1 MSENNLKEVWNLAL
15 DQIEKEYKE
24 KGKEIEFKLWFKM
37 TYLEDNIQTIKV
49 SVPSE
54 FMWKQMISKGIIN
67 TVKNTIKNL
76 MGLSDLDISPVIN
89 DTTIAEEKSEPL
101 QKKEIIKE
109 NSVSKEK
116 NESEKTISQIKR
128 KRPENTTL
136 DPEFNFE
143 TFIPGE
149 GSTGKFAYNVAM
161 AIADN
166 PGKKQNPLLLYGG
179 VGLGKTHLMQAIG
192 NRILENGE
200 EKLKIC
206 YIQAESFLNDFT
218 QSLLNKNSDKFKNK
232 YRNLDVLLLDDIHF
246 LQNKTGIQEELFY
259 TFEALHKKNAQMV
272 FTCDRP
278 LREIQNMAERL
289 VSRLGSGMCIDLLPP
304 NYENRR
310 AILLKKLETKNKS
323 LPMEIVDFIA
333 QTVETNV
340 RDLGA
345 ALDKVLGYAEFIDN
359 NMTLEIAQSLL
370 SDLYSSPA
378 IGNISIENILKVV
391 ADNYQISVSDLKG
404 KKRDKKYSFPRF
416 IATYI
421 AREIT
426 EYSFTEIGN
435 ELGGRD
441 HSSIMHAYE
450 KINERIQTDSSF
462 KSKIKVMID
471 EIKKFKN

>member
-89 DTTIAEEKSEPL
+89 DTPIAEEKSEPL

-166 PGKKQNPLLLYGG
+166 P
-179 VGLGKTHLMQAIG
+179 
-192 NRILENGE
+192 
-200 EKLKIC
+200 
-206 YIQAESFLNDFT
+206 
-218 QSLLNKNSDKFKNK
+218 
-232 YRNLDVLLLDDIHF
+232 
-246 LQNKTGIQEELFY
+246 
-259 TFEALHKKNAQMV
+259 
-272 FTCDRP
+272 
-278 LREIQNMAERL
+278 
-289 VSRLGSGMCIDLLPP
+289 
-304 NYENRR
+304 
-310 AILLKKLETKNKS
+310 
-323 LPMEIVDFIA
+323 
-333 QTVETNV
+333 
-340 RDLGA
+340 
-345 ALDKVLGYAEFIDN
+345 
-359 NMTLEIAQSLL
+359 
-370 SDLYSSPA
+370 
-378 IGNISIENILKVV
+378 
-391 ADNYQISVSDLKG
+391 
-404 KKRDKKYSFPRF
+404 
-416 IATYI
+416 
-421 AREIT
+421 
-426 EYSFTEIGN
+426 
-435 ELGGRD
+435 
-441 HSSIMHAYE
+441 
-450 KINERIQTDSSF
+450 
-462 KSKIKVMID
+462 
-471 EIKKFKN
+471 